1 MLIFSLIVLHE
12 PKAKITLV
20 SIGQN
25 IYIYIMNFNKDITR
39 ARLMK
44 RVFPMLTL
52 KKREYFEQIRSTALY
67 HKEWKRISEKVR
79 NTAEAELHEILIQ

>member
-20 SIGQN
+20 GIGQN
-25 IYIYIMNFNKDITR
+25 IYIMNFNKDITR

-67 HKEWKRISEKVR
+67 HKEWKRISEKVC